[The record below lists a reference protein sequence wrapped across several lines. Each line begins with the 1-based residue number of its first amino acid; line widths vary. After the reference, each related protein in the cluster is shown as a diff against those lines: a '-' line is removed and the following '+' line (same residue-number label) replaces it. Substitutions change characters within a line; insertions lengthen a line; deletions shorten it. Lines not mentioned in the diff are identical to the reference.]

1 MNSMAIKRYK
11 IANAMNLRRGYRKPY
26 VVRAPILDHGDGHYV
41 RPNKVAL
48 KYPDFKKDVDLV
60 VHARVFNFAIK
71 ENVETFE
78 DYIINVFSYMLK
90 DTTSNWCHNYM
101 SKFPNCIFWSLHKHF
116 ANVIKRLKIMSKY
129 TWS

>member
-1 MNSMAIKRYK
+1 MSSMAIRRYK
-11 IANAMNLRRGYRKPY
+11 SANAMNLKKGYQKPY
-26 VVRAPILDHGDGHYV
+26 VVRAPILDHEDGHYV

-60 VHARVFNFAIK
+60 AHGRVFNFAIK

-90 DTTSNWCHNYM
+90 DTTSN
-101 SKFPNCIFWSLHKHF
+101 
-116 ANVIKRLKIMSKY
+116 
-129 TWS
+129 